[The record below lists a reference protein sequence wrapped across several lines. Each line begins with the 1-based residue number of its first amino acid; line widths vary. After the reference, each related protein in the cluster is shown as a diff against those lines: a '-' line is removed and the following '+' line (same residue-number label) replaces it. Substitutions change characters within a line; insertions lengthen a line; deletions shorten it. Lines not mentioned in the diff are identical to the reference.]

1 MNQLTKLFEGEEI
14 RIIEQNGKHL
24 FVATDV
30 ARVLGH
36 TNPQRAIRDHC
47 KGVTETVI
55 PTNGGLQSIKL
66 IGEGDIYRLVVRS
79 KLKSAERFESWVFD
93 EVLPS
98 IRKDGGYIVA
108 TVEQSPE
115 EIMAR
120 ALIVANSTIA
130 RIESEK
136 ERIAAEK
143 EALLHSGKLYTSTEI
158 AKELGLRSANEL
170 NKLLEREKIQYK
182 VNGTWVL
189 SARYA
194 ERNFTSIKQM
204 VLDSG
209 RTVYDRKWTG
219 IGRDFLI
226 NTFGERLKK

>member
-14 RIIEQNGKHL
+14 RIIEQNGKPL

-30 ARVLGH
+30 AKVLGH

-219 IGRDFLI
+219 VGRDFLI

>member
-189 SARYA
+189 SARDA